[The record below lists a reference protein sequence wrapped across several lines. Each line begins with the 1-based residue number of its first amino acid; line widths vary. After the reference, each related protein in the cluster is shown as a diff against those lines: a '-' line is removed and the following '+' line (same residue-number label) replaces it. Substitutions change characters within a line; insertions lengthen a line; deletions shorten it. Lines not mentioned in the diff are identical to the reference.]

1 MEYPDCL
8 GGEGGIRT
16 PGELP
21 HNCFQDSRHKPLGH
35 LSRGR
40 QRLVSHQPIF
50 YHISAGAA
58 GACLSRQSDACR
70 AASGLP
76 GL

>member
-21 HNCFQDSRHKPLGH
+21 HNCFQDSPRLPLTPIY
-35 LSRGR
+35 RTF
-40 QRLVSHQPIF
+40 QP
-50 YHISAGAA
+50 
-58 GACLSRQSDACR
+58 
-70 AASGLP
+70 P
-76 GL
+76 V